1 MTKYVF
7 SYHGDSEMPTDQAV
21 VDEIMAAW
29 GAWFGSLGDALV
41 DGGNPF
47 GASKSVASDGSV
59 TDGNA
64 ARLSGYSIVNAD
76 SIDAAVT
83 MAQGCPILGGDGSS
97 ITVSEAIEM

>member
-7 SYHGDSEMPTDQAV
+7 SYHGDTEMPTDQAAI
-21 VDEIMAAW
+21 DEIMAAW
-29 GAWFGSLGDALV
+29 GAWFGSLGDAVV

-47 GASKSVASDGSV
+47 GASKTVASDGSV

-76 SIDAAVT
+76 SIDAAVS
-83 MAQGCPILGGDGSS
+83 MAQSCPILGGGGSIS
-97 ITVSEAIEM
+97 VSETIDM